1 MTPGIRM
8 KTVFSTRPASRAW
21 SSAELQQLRALA
33 HETMPIE
40 AIAARLR
47 RSVSAIRNKAG
58 MHGISLASTPRRVT
72 DAPPRPVATK
82 QESRQRSQAATVPG
96 YTDI

>member
-1 MTPGIRM
+1 MTRATRM
-8 KTVFSTRPASRAW
+8 KTPFSARQASKAW

-33 HETMPIE
+33 HEAVPVD

-58 MHGISLASTPRRVT
+58 MHGISLASTPRSGVS
-72 DAPPRPVATK
+72 PRAFDPRTSTPM
-82 QESRQRSQAATVPG
+82 EFS
-96 YTDI
+96 